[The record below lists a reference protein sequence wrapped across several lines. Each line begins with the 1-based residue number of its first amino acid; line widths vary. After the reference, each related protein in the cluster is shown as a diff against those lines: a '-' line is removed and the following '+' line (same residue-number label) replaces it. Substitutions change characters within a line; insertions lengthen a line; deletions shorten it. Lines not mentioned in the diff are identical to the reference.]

1 MLTIP
6 TEFRQIGADTSPQ
19 MSSAEQLIRL
29 EKAWEVSQT
38 RPVTLVGLPCLISGF
53 HLCLTRNR
61 HINLLDPF
69 DPTSFYGSSSSTM
82 ARDLCHSLS
91 LSSWK
96 NNLILTNEQFTVG
109 GLGNV
114 LGDTLKG
121 TTQTLGDTTKGVGNV
136 AKDTTGGV
144 ADTARSTTG
153 AQHDAQNPL
162 GLSE

>member
-1 MLTIP
+1 
-6 TEFRQIGADTSPQ
+6 
-19 MSSAEQLIRL
+19 
-29 EKAWEVSQT
+29 
-38 RPVTLVGLPCLISGF
+38 
-53 HLCLTRNR
+53 
-61 HINLLDPF
+61 
-69 DPTSFYGSSSSTM
+69 M

-144 ADTARSTTG
+144 GDTARSTTG